1 MAKLSL
7 KLIINLIF
15 EKKNDIMVFFHISLT
30 MYLLENKVGVKQY
43 IIQVHVLKITID
55 VLIGQ
60 VSLQLLFYHQGQFSV
75 QRLQKE

>member
-15 EKKNDIMVFFHISLT
+15 EKKNDVMVFFHISLT

-60 VSLQLLFYHQGQFSV
+60 VSLQLLFYHQDQFSV